1 MRIALEE
8 GKKAY
13 KQLEVPVG
21 CVIVYKNQIIAK
33 GYNKK
38 EKHQNVLKHAELEA
52 INKACEVLHSWR
64 LNECTLYTTLFPC
77 PMCAS
82 AMQQSRISRLV
93 YLNESKNIAA
103 NKITNQILFGN
114 GLNHMISVD
123 KVDIEDNI
131 LLDFF
136 KKIRNSR

>member
-8 GKKAY
+8 AKKAY

-21 CVIVYKNQIIAK
+21 CVIVYKNQIIGK

-103 NKITNQILFGN
+103 NKITNQILVGN

-136 KKIRNSR
+136 KKIRNSG

>member
-1 MRIALEE
+1 MLLFIKIKLLQRAIT
-8 GKKAY
+8 
-13 KQLEVPVG
+13 
-21 CVIVYKNQIIAK
+21 
-33 GYNKK
+33 KK